1 MQEIKNLSPQQEPQP
16 ESQSEPR
23 LEPITQPPLP
33 EKKKKTVL
41 LAAAIFSAL
50 ILGFFLSRIAP
61 LSDQYSKKSISREGI
76 ESEDVIS
83 SEDLEKIGTLEVG
96 KSYGDTDQSF
106 KDSAQGILEKNG
118 LDTEGTH
125 KLLRDDRED
134 QTIYIVSSVLDLDLF
149 NGREVEIWGE
159 TFDSQKAG
167 WFMDIGLV
175 KVLK

>member
-1 MQEIKNLSPQQEPQP
+1 MEEIKNLSPQQEPQP
-16 ESQSEPR
+16 E
-23 LEPITQPPLP
+23 PITQLP
-33 EKKKKTVL
+33 HQGKKKKKISFVVT
-41 LAAAIFSAL
+41 IFFAL
-50 ILGFFLSRIAP
+50 IFGFFLSRIAP
-61 LSDQYSKKSISREGI
+61 PSDQASGKPISREGI

-83 SEDLEKIGTLEVG
+83 SEDLEKTGSLEIG

-106 KDSAQGILEKNG
+106 KDPAQGLLAKNG

-134 QTIYIVSSVLDLDLF
+134 QTIYLVSSVLDLDLF
-149 NGREVEIWGE
+149 DGREVEIWGE

-167 WFMDIGLV
+167 WFMDVGLV